1 VLKEPVG
8 APHPNAA
15 TVFINWYMSRPGQVV
30 YESVMLETS
39 RRIDVQT
46 GLPDYLVPR
55 PGVKYYEAY
64 NESEYF
70 SRNAVVKLVTEAL
83 GNR

>member
-1 VLKEPVG
+1 
-8 APHPNAA
+8 
-15 TVFINWYMSRPGQVV
+15 MSRPGQEV

-39 RRIDVQT
+39 CRTDLNT

-55 PGVKYYEAY
+55 PGQKYYEAF
-64 NESEYF
+64 NEHEYF
-70 SRNAVVKLVTEAL
+70 KRNAVVKLITDAL

>member
-1 VLKEPVG
+1 
-8 APHPNAA
+8 
-15 TVFINWYMSRPGQVV
+15 MSQPGQEV

-39 RRIDVQT
+39 MRTDLNT

-55 PGVKYYEAY
+55 QGVKYYEAF
-64 NESEYF
+64 NENEYF
-70 SRNAVVKLVTEAL
+70 SRNDVVKLITDAL

>member
-1 VLKEPVG
+1 
-8 APHPNAA
+8 
-15 TVFINWYMSRPGQVV
+15 V

-39 RRIDVQT
+39 TRKDVNDT

-55 PGVKYYEAY
+55 PGANYYEAF
-64 NESEYF
+64 NEHEYF
-70 SRNAVVKLVTEAL
+70 TRNAVVKLITEAL

>member
-1 VLKEPVG
+1 
-8 APHPNAA
+8 
-15 TVFINWYMSRPGQVV
+15 V

-39 RRIDVQT
+39 RRNDLNT

-55 PGVKYYEAY
+55 PGIKYYEAF
-64 NESEYF
+64 NENEYF
-70 SRNAVVKLVTEAL
+70 SRYAVVKLITDAL